1 MTWKKLSRQRTNV
14 LIGLANGLSHKELAL
29 AMCLRKATIGT
40 HVRLTFEDL
49 GVHDRGHAVAVGYVR
64 RILRPEHLVLKGQC
78 TARPDLLICRCTCG
92 PCIQGEHIRHI
103 ERPLWN
109 LPDQT

>member
-1 MTWKKLSRQRTNV
+1 MPWKTLSRQRTNV
-14 LIGLANGLSHKELAL
+14 LIGLANGLSHKELAA
-29 AMCLRKATIGT
+29 AMRLRKNTVAT

-64 RILRPEHLVLKGQC
+64 KILRAEHLILKGQC

-92 PCIQGEHIRHI
+92 PCSRREHRDHI
-103 ERPLWN
+103 EKALWE
-109 LPDQT
+109 LPCE